1 MMIKAARTLANQA
14 NNPVFTAISLRP
26 DWPSRRKPVDPPH
39 SVLDLHRALEAVPE
53 HYPLEDDGMDTLSM
67 SLASDTNDSTI
78 TTFDDEGQ
86 DL

>member
-14 NNPVFTAISLRP
+14 NNPALTATSLRP

-53 HYPLEDDGMDTLSM
+53 HYPLEDNGTDTLSM
-67 SLASDTNDSTI
+67 SLDSDTNDSTI
-78 TTFDDEGQ
+78 TAFDDEGQ